1 MDPALE
7 RAMLDARA
15 LGFAIGLHTACIYP
29 QRLQQVLPLVDWVGF
44 DIKAPFSDYRHV
56 TRVAGSGDPARAC
69 LDAILAS
76 GVAHECRTTVHP
88 DLLPDAQLLELAA
101 SLAAKGVKHYVLQQF
116 RPDGCRDAAL
126 AGRLLHGYPA
136 APTLAQIGAMFPRF
150 TFRNHGN

>member
-1 MDPALE
+1 
-7 RAMLDARA
+7 MLDARA

-44 DIKAPFSDYRHV
+44 DIKAPFADYRHV

-69 LDAILAS
+69 LEAIVAS

-88 DLLPDAQLLELAA
+88 DLLPDEQLLALA
-101 SLAAKGVKHYVLQQF
+101 STLAAKGVNNYALQQF
-116 RPDGCRDAAL
+116 RPDGCADAAL
-126 AGRLLHGYPA
+126 AGRPLHGYPSA
-136 APTLAQIGAMFPRF
+136 HILRQIDAMFPRF